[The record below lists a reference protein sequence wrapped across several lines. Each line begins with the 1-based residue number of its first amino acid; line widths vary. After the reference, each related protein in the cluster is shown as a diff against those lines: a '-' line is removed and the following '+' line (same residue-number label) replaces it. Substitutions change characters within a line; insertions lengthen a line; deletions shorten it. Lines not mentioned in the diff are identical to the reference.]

1 MKRIFY
7 LLFFAFI
14 IAASVRA
21 QVTIGSLNVPQRG
34 AVLELKSDTLG
45 FLPPRVA
52 LSKLSLP
59 DPLPVHVEG
68 MVVYNTTDNP
78 ADTLQAGLYY
88 NTGTRW
94 MSLSISPY
102 NIERWFYMPSIV
114 FDTSNTGKG
123 LTKDLYGE
131 CKNQLNNNGALV
143 KSSTGAPA
151 QVLAT
156 MPAPSDLY
164 YYVTGYDDTVFAN
177 ISIDAKGLMTYDI
190 IGAATDST
198 YINIVFVEKQF

>member
-14 IAASVRA
+14 IAASAGA
-21 QVTIGSLNVPQRG
+21 QVTIGSLDAPQHG
-34 AVLELKSDTLG
+34 AILELKSDSLG

-59 DPLPVHVEG
+59 NPLPIHVEG
-68 MVVYNTTDNP
+68 MVVFNTMNNP

-94 MSLSISPY
+94 MRLSTTPY

-123 LTKDLYGE
+123 LTKNLYME
-131 CKNQLNNNGALV
+131 CRNQLNDNGVLV
-143 KSSTGAPA
+143 KSSKGAPA
-151 QVLAT
+151 KVLAT
-156 MPAPSDLY
+156 MPAPTDLY
-164 YYVTGYDDTVFAN
+164 YYVTGYDDKVFAN
-177 ISIDAKGLMTYDI
+177 ISIEANGLMTYDI
-190 IGAATDST
+190 IGTASDST
-198 YINIVFVEKQF
+198 YINIVFVEK